1 MEFFEC
7 NGFRFFE
14 VEAEETNPYANGD
27 TAANGGGYYQP
38 RGRGYVVTRG
48 GVLAFDY
55 IDDSIGDYGT
65 RYDIFF
71 RDVITGREYD
81 YRFGSADSHSL
92 EGDEREIKRQR
103 RQWHTM
109 NVKYRIDTA
118 ELVRTIRYLTESIAY
133 GFDSWKTSLLS
144 RYLTAPLRN
153 KKSPKKSPT
162 GVNVERKQS

>member
-14 VEAEETNPYANGD
+14 VEAKETNPYANGD
-27 TAANGGGYYQP
+27 CAANGGGYYQP

-48 GVLAFDY
+48 GVMVFDF

-71 RDVITGREYD
+71 RDVISGREYD
-81 YRFGSADSHSL
+81 YRFGTADSHSL
-92 EGDEREIKRQR
+92 EGDKREAKRQR
-103 RQWHTM
+103 RQWHSM
-109 NVKYRIDTA
+109 NVVYHIDTA
-118 ELVRTIRYLTESIAY
+118 ELVRTIQHLTELFAY
-133 GFDSWKTSLLS
+133 GFDSWKGSLLTK
-144 RYLTAPLRN
+144 YLTSPLR